1 MVTVTIIGGALTSCN
16 DNEPVEEVT
25 YSWEFEE
32 VTPSTPD
39 FMDDKNK
46 IESAFKT
53 AFGSSGSATSVTRQG
68 TSETCD
74 QEMLEACQRALES
87 LKGEVWQ
94 GRYTFTVNNVTTGT
108 MIFIHTFNADNENS
122 GTYTASDLKMG
133 DYYYSDGTWSDGG
146 LREIKPLAAPNN
158 TSGWFLPSIGQLLH
172 LQKNRSFLEA
182 HIEVVRD
189 NTPDGRSY
197 KKYINAFKVP
207 DNALFYWSST
217 EAEDS
222 YGPDNAWI
230 VVFDSGI
237 AGPMKKDFAIGY
249 VRAILAF

>member
-1 MVTVTIIGGALTSCN
+1 MNHFPAAFACETYGNRTV
-16 DNEPVEEVT
+16 
-25 YSWEFEE
+25 
-32 VTPSTPD
+32 
-39 FMDDKNK
+39 DKF
-46 IESAFKT
+46 ARPT
-53 AFGSSGSATSVTRQG
+53 
-68 TSETCD
+68 
-74 QEMLEACQRALES
+74 
-87 LKGEVWQ
+87 
-94 GRYTFTVNNVTTGT
+94 
-108 MIFIHTFNADNENS
+108 
-122 GTYTASDLKMG
+122 G
-133 DYYYSDGTWSDGG
+133 DYDWQ
-146 LREIKPLAAPNN
+146 KPLAAPDN
-158 TSGWFLPSIGQLLH
+158 TSGWFLPSLGQLLH
-172 LQKNRSFLEA
+172 LQKNRSFLES

-189 NTPDGRSY
+189 NTPDGSSY